1 MRSKTL
7 FYILFVYSLSFL
19 VLLGL
24 KFCFISVL
32 LFPVMNSPIVCDES
46 VLVIVGGMGPMAG
59 IECYKYVLENTTTN
73 GTDQDNLNSLIISY
87 PRSIG
92 NRVDYVLGKSCKNPG
107 ESVLDFLQSQLEC
120 IVRTYKRV
128 VIGVAC
134 ITFHCPSVFSV
145 FQQGVKSRFPEVELV
160 SIISATVEF
169 VRTLY
174 PHLRRVGIMSTDGTR
189 HVRPFEDDMSKQGI
203 SLVYLNDDQQ
213 SIITSC
219 IFNEQW

>member
-1 MRSKTL
+1 
-7 FYILFVYSLSFL
+7 
-19 VLLGL
+19 
-24 KFCFISVL
+24 
-32 LFPVMNSPIVCDES
+32 MNSPIVCDES

-59 IECYKYVLENTTTN
+59 IECCKYVLENTTTN

>member
-24 KFCFISVL
+24 KFCFISIL

-59 IECYKYVLENTTTN
+59 IECCKYVLENTTTN

-120 IVRTYKRV
+120 IVRIYKRV

>member
-7 FYILFVYSLSFL
+7 FYFLFVYSLSFL

-24 KFCFISVL
+24 KFCFISIL

-59 IECYKYVLENTTTN
+59 IECSKYVLENTTTN

>member
-1 MRSKTL
+1 
-7 FYILFVYSLSFL
+7 
-19 VLLGL
+19 
-24 KFCFISVL
+24 
-32 LFPVMNSPIVCDES
+32 MNSPMVCDES
-46 VLVIVGGMGPMAG
+46 VLVVVGGMGPMAG

-87 PRSIG
+87 PRNIG

-107 ESVLDFLQSQLEC
+107 ESVLDFLQPQLEC
-120 IVRTYKRV
+120 LVHTYKRV

-160 SIISATVEF
+160 SIISATVKF

-174 PHLRRVGIMSTDGTR
+174 PHLKRVGIMSTDGTR
-189 HVRPFEDDMSKQGI
+189 RVRPFEDDMSKQRI

-213 SIITSC
+213 SVITSC